1 MFNDIEKQ
9 MLVKASSGLHAETF
23 HALDIEEQEQQMAK
37 LDKVIGTL
45 IKKNPD
51 NFTGSTVANFY
62 KDYYTNKHNK
72 SIDNLINSMGE

>member
-1 MFNDIEKQ
+1 MFNDLERQ
-9 MLVKASSGLHAETF
+9 MLVNASSGLYAETF
-23 HALDIEEQEQQMAK
+23 HSLDIEEQEKQMAK

-62 KDYYTNKHNK
+62 KTQRK
-72 SIDNLINSMGE
+72 

>member
-51 NFTGSTVANFY
+51 NFTGETVANFY
-62 KDYYTNKHNK
+62 KTQRK
-72 SIDNLINSMGE
+72 

>member
-62 KDYYTNKHNK
+62 KDYYTDKHNK

>member
-9 MLVKASSGLHAETF
+9 MLIKASSGLHAETF
-23 HALDIEEQEQQMAK
+23 HALDIEEQEKQMAK

>member
-1 MFNDIEKQ
+1 MFNDLEKQ

-51 NFTGSTVANFY
+51 NFRGETVANFY
-62 KDYYTNKHNK
+62 KTQVK
-72 SIDNLINSMGE
+72 

>member
-1 MFNDIEKQ
+1 MFNDIERQ
-9 MLVKASSGLHAETF
+9 ALIKASSGLHAETF

>member
-23 HALDIEEQEQQMAK
+23 HALDIEEQEKQMAK

-45 IKKNPD
+45 IKKNPN
-51 NFTGSTVANFY
+51 NFTSETVANFY
-62 KDYYTNKHNK
+62 KTQGK
-72 SIDNLINSMGE
+72 

>member
-51 NFTGSTVANFY
+51 NFRGETVANFY
-62 KDYYTNKHNK
+62 KTQRK
-72 SIDNLINSMGE
+72 

>member
-45 IKKNPD
+45 IKKNPN
-51 NFTGSTVANFY
+51 NFTGETVANFY
-62 KDYYTNKHNK
+62 KTQRK
-72 SIDNLINSMGE
+72 

>member
-9 MLVKASSGLHAETF
+9 MLIKASSGLHAETF

-45 IKKNPD
+45 IKKNPN
-51 NFTGSTVANFY
+51 NFTGETVANFY
-62 KDYYTNKHNK
+62 KTQRK
-72 SIDNLINSMGE
+72 

>member
-1 MFNDIEKQ
+1 MFNDLERQ
-9 MLVKASSGLHAETF
+9 MLVNASSGLHAETF
-23 HALDIEEQEQQMAK
+23 HALDIEEQEQHMAK

-62 KDYYTNKHNK
+62 KTQGK
-72 SIDNLINSMGE
+72 

>member
-9 MLVKASSGLHAETF
+9 MLINASSRLHAETF
-23 HALDIEEQEQQMAK
+23 YSLSIEEQEKQITK

-45 IKKNPD
+45 IKRNPD

-62 KDYYTNKHNK
+62 KTQGK
-72 SIDNLINSMGE
+72 

>member
-45 IKKNPD
+45 IKKNPN

>member
-9 MLVKASSGLHAETF
+9 MLIKASSGLHAETF

-51 NFTGSTVANFY
+51 NFRGEIVANFY
-62 KDYYTNKHNK
+62 KTQGK
-72 SIDNLINSMGE
+72 